1 MTSAGT
7 GAGVGPAGSA
17 GSPWSDRAQATPGMQ
32 LVPVALGAG
41 TIAGVACARSLQ
53 GEPALP
59 AGPNPAP
66 VPAAVM
72 D

>member
-1 MTSAGT
+1 VPGVYAAG
-7 GAGVGPAGSA
+7 
-17 GSPWSDRAQATPGMQ
+17 DLTPGMQ

-59 AGPNPAP
+59 AGPTPAP